1 MTRSFEI
8 KLNHYSTA
16 SRIAARALFPL
27 QAAMPTKTATAR
39 SKPAPCMWR
48 KLSAAKWEDVWWDRL
63 SEFSDRLAS
72 TALPGAKTIRLEV
85 FALTQAQ
92 AERLRANFGGSV
104 SVQKTPR
111 AVSTAVRPP
120 IRVRA
125 KLVVVTSARER
136 AALTKTL
143 RARPV
148 LVIPAGM
155 AFGTGDHATTST
167 CLRFLADIS
176 GELAGEPWEM
186 LDLGCGSGILAIA
199 ARMLGA
205 RHAAAGDFDPH
216 AVRTAKENVQLNAV
230 TGVTVKKLDVRA
242 WQPARTWR
250 VVAANLFSGLLVEVA
265 PKLAAAVAPGGWLVF
280 SGVLRVQEAE
290 VVAALRGTGL
300 RVGRVVRKGKWVSGL
315 AVQI

>member
-1 MTRSFEI
+1 MPRPLSVAQT
-8 KLNHYSTA
+8 
-16 SRIAARALFPL
+16 AAR
-27 QAAMPTKTATAR
+27 KN
-39 SKPAPCMWR
+39 SAPCMWR
-48 KLSAAKWEDVWWDRL
+48 KLSAAQWEDVWWDRL

-85 FALTQAQ
+85 FALTRAQ

-120 IRVRA
+120 IRVRE

-136 AALTKTL
+136 AALPKTL
-143 RARPV
+143 RARQV

-167 CLRFLADIS
+167 CLRFLADVS
-176 GELAGEPWEM
+176 GELAGTPWEM

-205 RHAAAGDFDPH
+205 RRAEAGDFDPH
-216 AVRTAKENVQLNAV
+216 AVRTAKENVRLNGV
-230 TGVTVKKLDVRA
+230 TGVTVKQLDVRA
-242 WQPARTWR
+242 WQPVRTWR

-280 SGVLRVQEAE
+280 SGVLRAQEAE
-290 VVAALRGTGL
+290 VVAALRRAGL
-300 RVGRVVRKGKWVSGL
+300 RIGRVVRKGKWVSGL
-315 AVQI
+315 AGNAE